1 MGERNRLH
9 VTQEETLNGRNERLP
24 RGSCSGLFSPAEE
37 VQAGA
42 RLPLPGDAE
51 DTYKGAGHP
60 CQRAEGLGRAFLLAP
75 SPAAPAPRRPHSPR
89 ERLPATPQLGFCRER
104 RGGVWIGDPSASPA

>member
-9 VTQEETLNGRNERLP
+9 FAQEEILNERNERLP
-24 RGSCSGLFSPAEE
+24 RGSCSGLFSPAGE

-42 RLPLPGDAE
+42 RSPLPGDAE

-60 CQRAEGLGRAFLLAP
+60 RQRAEGLGHAFLLAT
-75 SPAAPAPRRPHSPR
+75 SPAAPRHPHSPR